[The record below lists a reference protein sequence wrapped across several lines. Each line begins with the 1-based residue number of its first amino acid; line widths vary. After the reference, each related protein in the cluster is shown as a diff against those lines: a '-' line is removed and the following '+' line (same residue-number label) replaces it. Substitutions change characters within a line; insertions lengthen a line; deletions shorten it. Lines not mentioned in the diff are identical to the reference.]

1 MESNLGYVPT
11 EVDNPNKASAGA
23 FLIGALLW
31 GGLSYLIGKGIAKEM
46 IKWEV
51 IYEK

>member
-1 MESNLGYVPT
+1 M
-11 EVDNPNKASAGA
+11 DNPNKASAVE
-23 FLIGALLW
+23 FLGGALLW

-46 IKWEV
+46 TKWEV